1 MKISIKFGMKFGMAI
16 LILVILLLTISN
28 LWADK
33 TVVTPAMVGHWEGNA
48 RIIVSWCH
56 QKNLTISVDI
66 HADGSV
72 TGKIGDATLT
82 GGRFEANRG
91 WLGRKLNLATDYIIT
106 GKLDGAIVTAE
117 GITRDK
123 IYIPLNLKDNAF
135 VGGINTSGSL
145 CVFSSE
151 KTRKAKMGFSAR
163 SLKLIRPAP

>member
-1 MKISIKFGMKFGMAI
+1 MKNRTSNIAGLIVTLTALLAALNLCAAESI
-16 LILVILLLTISN
+16 
-28 LWADK
+28 
-33 TVVTPAMVGHWEGNA
+33 VTPAMVGHWEGNA

-56 QKNLTISVDI
+56 QTNLAVAVDI

-72 TGKIGDATLT
+72 TGKLGDATLVA
-82 GGRFEANRG
+82 GHFQSNRG

-106 GKLDGAIVTAE
+106 GNLDGAIVAAE
-117 GITRDK
+117 GIARDK

-151 KTRKAKMGFSAR
+151 KTMKEKMALTAAG
-163 SLKLIRPAP
+163 LKLMRSQPSP